1 MTSALML
8 ARLRTLLDEATASF
22 WTDTECYAALSDGQ
36 RMVVDGL
43 YQKSPK
49 HHLLKTL
56 FKRATGS
63 DTTSSAIT
71 LPTDFKEFV
80 NATYTT
86 LTTEDQKPCR
96 IVNYDAE
103 FLLEKD
109 NSYLAPNR
117 ATPVV
122 YLSATTGLRLIY
134 FEPTSIHADYTIVY
148 LKQPTE
154 IDGSTNPLLPDET
167 HEAIILYAFS
177 FLLRKDLRAQEADG
191 AYKLFLDMVGKL

>member
-8 ARLRTLLDEATASF
+8 SRVRTLLDEASASF

-36 RMVVDGL
+36 REVVNTVKNPQIL
-43 YQKSPK
+43 KV
-49 HHLLKTL
+49 LLKTL
-56 FKRATGS
+56 SGS
-63 DTTSSAIT
+63 DGTSSAIT
-71 LPTDFKEFV
+71 LPTDFRQFV

-86 LTTEDQKPCR
+86 VTTEDQKPCR
-96 IVNYDAE
+96 IVNYDAD

-122 YLSATTGLRLIY
+122 YINATIGLRLIY
-134 FEPTSIHADYTIVY
+134 FEPTSIHADYTIKY

-154 IDGSTNPLLPDET
+154 ISGAVEPILPEET
-167 HEAIILYAFS
+167 HEAIILFAFS

-191 AYKLFLDMVGKL
+191 VYKLFLEAVGKI